1 MGVGQSWASGPS
13 FHKPGNGG
21 QALSNFPEP
30 AEQLHRRLSLE
41 ADLPGLASAP
51 PIAPTHTRTPGFPNS
66 FPRTAFRLESKH
78 QGGLSLDPKAIG
90 FLVHQN
96 YGFLVMLPH
105 APGEE

>member
-21 QALSNFPEP
+21 QALSNPPEP

-41 ADLPGLASAP
+41 ADLRGLAAAP
-51 PIAPTHTRTPGFPNS
+51 PVAPTHAHTGIS
-66 FPRTAFRLESKH
+66 KQLPRTAFRLESKH
-78 QGGLSLDPKAIG
+78 QGGLSLDLEAIG
-90 FLVHQN
+90 FLVRQN